1 MISPGATNPEHIKAN
16 LDIFDF
22 ELTEEEMKQMAGL
35 NKNVRYYYPDEEKL
49 AAYVNMKIDLDSQK

>member
-1 MISPGATNPEHIKAN
+1 
-16 LDIFDF
+16 
-22 ELTEEEMKQMAGL
+22 MKQMAGL

>member
-1 MISPGATNPEHIKAN
+1 MKISD
-16 LDIFDF
+16 LF
-22 ELTEEEMKQMAGL
+22 TEKDYEEMKKMEGL